1 MRLKALYLKVQ
12 LKYNSNMGELMTIKN
27 IGFIGLGAMGS
38 VMAPLIVKS
47 GYNVY
52 GYDIKANIDKSSGIN
67 QVQDI
72 KELSSLDVIIFMLP
86 NGKIVSDMAIKLLE
100 MNLKSVFIDMSSSD
114 PKETQELGQKL
125 KNKGVKFL
133 DAPVSGGVVRAKT
146 GDLMIMAG
154 GDEKLLEEVN
164 DLLSVMGKI
173 QFAGPL
179 GSGHA
184 IKALNNYVS
193 AAGLISSFE
202 ALATARSFGIKPENF
217 LKIINGATGK
227 NNTTE
232 VKLDKFVI
240 SEKFNS
246 GFALDL
252 MVKDVSIANSLIRDL
267 SSDKPFSNDVLNHLS
282 ESLKALGGNPDHT
295 EVYKAIKK

>member
-1 MRLKALYLKVQ
+1 
-12 LKYNSNMGELMTIKN
+12 MGELMTNKN

-47 GYNVY
+47 GYNVL
-52 GYDIKANIDKSSGIN
+52 GYDINAKIDKSSGVKQVEDIN
-67 QVQDI
+67 
-72 KELSSLDVIIFMLP
+72 EFSGLDVIIFMLP
-86 NGKIVSDMAIKLLE
+86 NGRIVSEMAIKLLE

-114 PKETQELGQKL
+114 PRETQELGKKL
-125 KNKGVKFL
+125 KKTGVKFL
-133 DAPVSGGVVRAKT
+133 DAPVSGGVARAKT
-146 GDLMIMAG
+146 GELIIMAG
-154 GDEKLLEEVN
+154 GDEKLLEEVS
-164 DLLSVMGKI
+164 DLLSVMGKV

-202 ALATARSFGIKPENF
+202 ALATARSFGIEPENF

-252 MVKDVSIANSLIRDL
+252 MVKDVTIANSLIRDL
-267 SSDKPFSNDVLNHLS
+267 SSHKPFSNDVLSHLS
-282 ESLKALGGNPDHT
+282 DSLKVLGGNPDHT
-295 EVYKAIKK
+295 EVYKTIKK

>member
-1 MRLKALYLKVQ
+1 
-12 LKYNSNMGELMTIKN
+12 MGELMTIKN

-47 GYNVY
+47 GCNVL
-52 GYDIKANIDKSSGIN
+52 GYDIKAKIDKSSGVQQVEDIN
-67 QVQDI
+67 DFNG
-72 KELSSLDVIIFMLP
+72 LDVIIFMLP
-86 NGKIVSDMAIKLLE
+86 NGRIVSEMAIKLLE

-114 PKETQELGQKL
+114 PRETQELGKKL

-133 DAPVSGGVVRAKT
+133 DAPVSGGVARAIT

-154 GDEKLLEEVN
+154 GDEKLLEEVS
-164 DLLSVMGKI
+164 DLLSVMGKV

-202 ALATARSFGIKPENF
+202 ALATARSFGIEPENF
-217 LKIINGATGK
+217 LKIINRATGK

-252 MVKDVSIANSLIRDL
+252 MVKDVTIANSLIKDI
-267 SSDKPFSNDVLNHLS
+267 SSNKPLSNDVLSHLS
-282 ESLKALGGNPDHT
+282 EALRTLEGNPDHT
-295 EVYKAIKK
+295 EVYKVIKK

>member
-1 MRLKALYLKVQ
+1 
-12 LKYNSNMGELMTIKN
+12 MGEFMTIKN

-47 GYNVY
+47 GYNVL
-52 GYDIKANIDKSSGIN
+52 GYDIKAKIDKSSGVKH
-67 QVQDI
+67 VQDVSEFSGI
-72 KELSSLDVIIFMLP
+72 DVVIFMLP
-86 NGKIVSDMAIKLLE
+86 NGRIVSDMANELLE
-100 MNLKSVFIDMSSSD
+100 MNIKSVFIDMSSSD
-114 PKETQELGQKL
+114 PRETQELGKKL

-133 DAPVSGGVVRAKT
+133 DAPVSGGVARAKT

-154 GDEKLLEEVN
+154 GDKKLLEELN
-164 DLLSVMGKI
+164 NLLSVMGKV

-202 ALATARSFGIKPENF
+202 ALATARSFGIEPENF

-252 MVKDVSIANSLIRDL
+252 MVKDVTIANSLIKDI
-267 SSDKPFSNDVLNHLS
+267 SSNKPLSNDVLSHLS
-282 ESLKALGGNPDHT
+282 EALRTLEGNPDHT
-295 EVYKAIKK
+295 EVYKVIKK

>member
-1 MRLKALYLKVQ
+1 
-12 LKYNSNMGELMTIKN
+12 MGELMKIKN

-47 GYNVY
+47 GWNVL
-52 GYDIKANIDKSSGIN
+52 GYDINTKIDKSSGVKQVEDIN
-67 QVQDI
+67 
-72 KELSSLDVIIFMLP
+72 EFTSLDVIIFMLP
-86 NGKIVSDMAIKLLE
+86 NGKIVSEMAIRLLE
-100 MNLKSVFIDMSSSD
+100 KNLKSLFIDMSSSD
-114 PKETQELGQKL
+114 PKDTQELGNKL
-125 KNKGVKFL
+125 KNTGIKFL
-133 DAPVSGGVVRAKT
+133 DAPVSGGVARAKT

-154 GDEKLLEEVN
+154 GDEKILEEVN
-164 DLLSVMGKI
+164 DLLSVMGKV

-184 IKALNNYVS
+184 IKALNNYMS
-193 AAGLISSFE
+193 AAGLISTFE
-202 ALATARSFGIKPENF
+202 ALATARSFGIEPENF

-252 MVKDVSIANSLIRDL
+252 MVKDVTIANNLIKCL
-267 SSDKPFSNDVLNHLS
+267 SSNKPLSNDVLSHLS

-295 EVYKAIKK
+295 EVYKTIKK

>member
-1 MRLKALYLKVQ
+1 
-12 LKYNSNMGELMTIKN
+12 MGELMTIKN

-47 GYNVY
+47 GCNVL
-52 GYDIKANIDKSSGIN
+52 GYDIKVRIDKSSGVKQVEDIN
-67 QVQDI
+67 DF
-72 KELSSLDVIIFMLP
+72 SGLDVIIFMLP
-86 NGKIVSDMAIKLLE
+86 NGRIVSEMAIKLLE

-114 PKETQELGQKL
+114 PRETQELGKKL
-125 KNKGVKFL
+125 KNKGIKFL
-133 DAPVSGGVVRAKT
+133 DAPVSGGVARAIT

-154 GDEKLLEEVN
+154 GDEKLLEEVS
-164 DLLSVMGKI
+164 DLLSVMGKV

-202 ALATARSFGIKPENF
+202 ALATARSFGIEPENF

-252 MVKDVSIANSLIRDL
+252 MVKDVTIANSLIKDF
-267 SSDKPFSNDVLNHLS
+267 SSDKPLSNDVLSNLS
-282 ESLKALGGNPDHT
+282 ESLKVLGGTPDHT
-295 EVYKAIKK
+295 EIYKTIKK

>member
-1 MRLKALYLKVQ
+1 
-12 LKYNSNMGELMTIKN
+12 MTIKN

-47 GYNVY
+47 GCNIL
-52 GYDIKANIDKSSGIN
+52 GYDIKAKIDKSSGVKQVEDIN
-67 QVQDI
+67 EFNGLDI
-72 KELSSLDVIIFMLP
+72 IIFMLP
-86 NGKIVSDMAIKLLE
+86 NGRIVSEMAMKLLE
-100 MNLKSVFIDMSSSD
+100 MNLKSIFIDMSSSD
-114 PKETQELGQKL
+114 PRETQELGKKL
-125 KNKGVKFL
+125 KNTGVKFL
-133 DAPVSGGVVRAKT
+133 DAPVSGGVARAKT

-154 GDEKLLEEVN
+154 GEKKILEEVN
-164 DLLSVMGKI
+164 DLLSVMGKV

-217 LKIINGATGK
+217 LKIINGATGQ
-227 NNTTE
+227 NNTTQ

-240 SEKFNS
+240 SKKFNS

-252 MVKDVSIANSLIRDL
+252 MVKDVSIANSLIREL
-267 SSDKPFSNDVLNHLS
+267 SYDRPLSNDVLNHLS
-282 ESLKALGGNPDHT
+282 EALKVLNGNPDHT
-295 EVYKAIKK
+295 EVYKTIKK

>member
-1 MRLKALYLKVQ
+1 
-12 LKYNSNMGELMTIKN
+12 MGELMTNKN

-47 GYNVY
+47 GYNVL
-52 GYDIKANIDKSSGIN
+52 GYDINAKIDKSSGVKQVEDIN
-67 QVQDI
+67 
-72 KELSSLDVIIFMLP
+72 EFSGLDVIIFMLP
-86 NGKIVSDMAIKLLE
+86 NGRIVSEMAIKLLE

-114 PKETQELGQKL
+114 PRETQELGKKL
-125 KNKGVKFL
+125 KNKGIKFL
-133 DAPVSGGVVRAKT
+133 DAPVSGGVTRAIT

-154 GDEKLLEEVN
+154 GDEKLLEEVS
-164 DLLSVMGKI
+164 DLLSVMGKV

-202 ALATARSFGIKPENF
+202 ALATARSFGIEPENF

-252 MVKDVSIANSLIRDL
+252 MVKDVTIANSLIRDL
-267 SSDKPFSNDVLNHLS
+267 SSHKPFSNDVLSHLS
-282 ESLKALGGNPDHT
+282 DSLKVLGGNPDHT
-295 EVYKAIKK
+295 EVYKTIKK